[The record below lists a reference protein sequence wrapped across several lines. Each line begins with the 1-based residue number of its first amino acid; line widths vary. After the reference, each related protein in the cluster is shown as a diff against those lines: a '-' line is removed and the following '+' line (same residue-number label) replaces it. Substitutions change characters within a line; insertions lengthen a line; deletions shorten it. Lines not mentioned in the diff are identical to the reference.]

1 MKRIYY
7 NKYNYQINLEKY
19 NLLKKINPDYLATI
33 IDDIFDNGYQQYVR
47 NFIKNESTVD
57 NVVKVNNITENRYSS
72 STKGQSGENIVND
85 ILLERFQDYN
95 IENTGKIPHSGDF
108 QLTLTNKNRLI
119 IEVKNYNKTVD
130 HNEIDKLKFD
140 MKFNKI
146 NYAIF
151 ISLNSG
157 IVGRKKFQFESFYH
171 DKNYYYILYVPYGMH
186 KIMPTKKYIIQH
198 NCIEDSLINLSIKL
212 EFCICVLDNL
222 SSTLIKPN
230 LNHIKYYNLDNYIDY
245 LLTELN
251 LFYDE
256 YMLLLQSSLKFDE
269 GIKKL
274 VDNHLQNIKDYE
286 TSIKNKINELVKQKC
301 KLKHI
306 EQSNQIKKPDYHL
319 KKLDYYLKK
328 YDNNNWD
335 IICVDIIGKIIKI
348 GNTFD
353 LLMMHNNEIYNEQY
367 DSYEECIIGLNYILN
382 AG

>member
-1 MKRIYY
+1 
-7 NKYNYQINLEKY
+7 
-19 NLLKKINPDYLATI
+19 
-33 IDDIFDNGYQQYVR
+33 
-47 NFIKNESTVD
+47 
-57 NVVKVNNITENRYSS
+57 
-72 STKGQSGENIVND
+72 
-85 ILLERFQDYN
+85 
-95 IENTGKIPHSGDF
+95 
-108 QLTLTNKNRLI
+108 
-119 IEVKNYNKTVD
+119 
-130 HNEIDKLKFD
+130 

-198 NCIEDSLINLSIKL
+198 NGIEDSLINLSIKL

-306 EQSNQIKKPDYHL
+306 EQSNQIKKPDYYL
-319 KKLDYYLKK
+319 KKSDYYLKK

-335 IICVDIIGKIIKI
+335 IICIDLIGKIIKI
-348 GNTFD
+348 GDTFD
-353 LLMMHNNEIYNEQY
+353 LLMKYNNEIYNEQY
-367 DSYEECIIGLNYILN
+367 DSLEETISGINYILN
-382 AG
+382 I

>member
-1 MKRIYY
+1 MKRVVN

-47 NFIKNESTVD
+47 NFIKNESTID
-57 NVVKVNNITENRYSS
+57 NTVKNNNITENRYS

-108 QLTLTNKNRLI
+108 QLTLTNKNKLI

-198 NCIEDSLINLSIKL
+198 NGIEDSLINLSIKL

-274 VDNHLQNIKDYE
+274 IDNHLQNIKDYE
-286 TSIKNKINELVKQKC
+286 VSIRNKINELVKQKS
-301 KLKHI
+301 KLKYL
-306 EQSNQIKKPDYHL
+306 EQNKQIKKS
-319 KKLDYYLKK
+319 DYYLKK
-328 YDNNNWD
+328 YDKNNWD
-335 IICVDIIGKIIKI
+335 IICIDIIGKIIKI
-348 GNTFD
+348 NDTFD
-353 LLMMHNNEIYNEQY
+353 LLLMYNNEIYNEQY
-367 DSYEECIIGLNYILN
+367 DSFEECLIGLNYILN
-382 AG
+382 

>member
-47 NFIKNESTVD
+47 NFIKNESIVD
-57 NVVKVNNITENRYSS
+57 NTIKGNSITENRYSS

-108 QLTLTNKNRLI
+108 QLTLTNKNKLI

-198 NCIEDSLINLSIKL
+198 NGIEDSLINLSIKL

-251 LFYDE
+251 LYYDE
-256 YMLLLQSSLKFDE
+256 YMILLQSSLKFDE

-286 TSIKNKINELVKQKC
+286 VSIRNKINELVKQKS
-301 KLKHI
+301 KFKNV
-306 EQSNQIKKPDYHL
+306 EQSNQNKKPE
-319 KKLDYYLKK
+319 YYLKK

-335 IICVDIIGKIIKI
+335 IICIDIIGKIIKI
-348 GNTFD
+348 NDTFD
-353 LLMMHNNEIYNEQY
+353 LLMMYNNEIYNEQY
-367 DSYEECIIGLNYILN
+367 DSLEETLIGLNYILN
-382 AG
+382 

>member
-1 MKRIYY
+1 MKRVDN

-47 NFIKNESTVD
+47 NFIKNESIVD
-57 NVVKVNNITENRYSS
+57 NTIKNNNITENRYSS
-72 STKGQSGENIVND
+72 TKGQIGENIVND

-108 QLTLTNKNRLI
+108 QLTLTNKNKLI

-198 NCIEDSLINLSIKL
+198 NSIEDSLINLSIKL

-269 GIKKL
+269 SIKKL

-286 TSIKNKINELVKQKC
+286 VSIKNKINELVKQKS

-306 EQSNQIKKPDYHL
+306 EQSKQIKKPE
-319 KKLDYYLKK
+319 YYLKK

-335 IICVDIIGKIIKI
+335 IICIDIIGKIIKI
-348 GNTFD
+348 NDTFD
-353 LLMMHNNEIYNEQY
+353 LLMMYNNEIYNEQY
-367 DSYEECIIGLNYILN
+367 DSFEETLIGLNYIIN
-382 AG
+382 

>member
-19 NLLKKINPDYLATI
+19 SLLKKINPDYLATI

-47 NFIKNESTVD
+47 NFIKNESIVD
-57 NVVKVNNITENRYSS
+57 NTIKGNSITENRYSS

-108 QLTLTNKNRLI
+108 QLTLTNKNKLI

-198 NCIEDSLINLSIKL
+198 NGIEDSLINLSIKL

-256 YMLLLQSSLKFDE
+256 YMILLQSSLKFDE

-286 TSIKNKINELVKQKC
+286 VSIRNKINELVKQKS
-301 KLKHI
+301 KFKHV
-306 EQSNQIKKPDYHL
+306 EQSNQTKKP
-319 KKLDYYLKK
+319 DYYLKK

-348 GNTFD
+348 GDTFD
-353 LLMMHNNEIYNEQY
+353 LLMKYNNEIYNEQY
-367 DSYEECIIGLNYILN
+367 DSFEECLIGLNYILN
-382 AG
+382 